1 MSYASEIMIFHLEI
15 NGELKQALVHEP
27 YSSQLQA
34 WNHARS
40 MVLRGGSAWYYA
52 TAQLKSIA
60 SAAVAAGA
68 YQEKH

>member
-1 MSYASEIMIFHLEI
+1 MIFHLEI
-15 NGELKQALVHEP
+15 DGEMKKAIVHEP

-34 WNHARS
+34 WNHARNL
-40 MVLRGGSAWYYA
+40 VPRGSSAWYYA
-52 TAQLKSIA
+52 SAQLKSIA